1 MKHKLSHLAQIMN
14 QLDNIKIS
22 FSHQSLQALN
32 VILALILFG
41 ISLELK
47 KEDFTSLLKNKKSAA
62 VALLSHFV
70 LLPVITFLLVKII
83 HPPASIALG
92 MILVGACPGGN
103 MSNFF
108 THLAKGNTALAVSIT
123 SVSHLLA
130 IVLTPL
136 NFSLYGSMYP
146 PAHELLKEIHL
157 SVGEV
162 FQTVAVIILL
172 PLISGMLIRYFKPTV
187 AEKITPYMKKFSL
200 AAFVF
205 FLVAAFA
212 SNAKVFVGTLGI
224 ILPIVAIHNLA
235 VLTAGFSFAL
245 IMHLPYADSKTVTF
259 ETGVQNS
266 GLALILIFSFFNGLG
281 GMALI
286 AACWGVWHLV
296 SGGALAF
303 WWGRKTF

>member
-1 MKHKLSHLAQIMN
+1 MTAASELD
-14 QLDNIKIS
+14 QLKIN
-22 FSHQSLQALN
+22 FSPQSLTALN
-32 VILALILFG
+32 VILALVLFG
-41 ISLELK
+41 IALELR
-47 KEDFTSLLKNKKSAA
+47 KEDFTSLLKNKKSALA
-62 VALLSHFV
+62 ALFSHFII
-70 LLPVITFLLVKII
+70 LPVITFLLVLVIK
-83 HPPASIALG
+83 PTASIALG

-136 NFSLYGSMYP
+136 NFSFYGSLYP
-146 PAHELLKEIHL
+146 PAAALLKEIHL
-157 SVGEV
+157 SVWEV
-162 FQTVAVIILL
+162 FQTITVVIII
-172 PLISGMLIRYFKPTV
+172 PLVAGMLLRHYQNNF
-187 AEKITPYMKKFSL
+187 AERIMPYMKKFSL

-212 SNAKVFVGTLGI
+212 SNAKIFVSTLGF
-224 ILPIVAIHNLA
+224 ILPIVVAHNALA
-235 VLTAGFSFAL
+235 LSCGYTFARL
-245 IMHLPYADSKTVTF
+245 LKLPLADSKTITF

-266 GLALILIFSFFNGLG
+266 GLGLILIFGFFNGLG

-286 AACWGVWHLV
+286 AACWGVWHLI

-303 WWGRKTF
+303 WWGRREALHAEV

>member
-1 MKHKLSHLAQIMN
+1 ME
-14 QLDNIKIS
+14 QLDRVSIN
-22 FSHQSLQALN
+22 FSAGSLTALN

-41 ISLELK
+41 IALELK
-47 KEDFTSLLKNKKSAA
+47 KDDFTQLLKNKKSAFA
-62 VALLSHFV
+62 ALFSHFII
-70 LLPVITFLLVKII
+70 LPVITFLLVLLIK
-83 HPPASIALG
+83 PPASIALG

-108 THLAKGNTALAVSIT
+108 THLAKGNTALAVGIT

-136 NFSLYGSMYP
+136 NFSFYGSMYQ
-146 PAHELLKEIHL
+146 PASGLLKEIHL
-157 SVGEV
+157 SIAEV
-162 FQTVAVIILL
+162 FQTVSLVIIL
-172 PLISGMLIRYFKPTV
+172 PLSMGMLFNCYRPKL
-187 AEKITPYMKKFSL
+187 AETITPYMKKFSL

-212 SNAKVFVGTLGI
+212 SNAKTFVGTLGF
-224 ILPIVAIHNLA
+224 ILPIVVAHNTLA
-235 VLTAGFSFAL
+235 LSSGFLFARL
-245 IMHLPYADSKTVTF
+245 LRLPYADSKTITF

-266 GLALILIFSFFNGLG
+266 GLGLILIFSFFNGLG

-303 WWGRKTF
+303 WWGRANTANHA